1 MSDEKKKKKKGLLA
15 RAIDLVSNRDE
26 KEAVEQAQKE
36 LEAANKAVE
45 AAEEKAD
52 DRLSKANERIAKLEE
67 EIRERRVQ
75 EFREKVAQRRAAA
88 AAEKLAMMKEHTVK
102 DGETLSHVALKY
114 YGYAT
119 EPYWRVI
126 FEANHDVMGDN
137 EKRMYPGLVLKIPEL
152 PAALRSDEE

>member
-1 MSDEKKKKKKGLLA
+1 MSDEKKKKGLLA
-15 RAIDLVSNRDE
+15 RAIDLVSSRDE

-36 LEAANKAVE
+36 LEAANKAVA

-52 DRLSKANERIAKLEE
+52 ERLVKANERITKLEE
-67 EIRERRVQ
+67 QIREQRVK
-75 EFREKVAQRRAAA
+75 EFRERVAQRRAQAA
-88 AAEKLAMMKEHTVK
+88 AQEIKIMKEHKVGE
-102 DGETLSHVALKY
+102 GETLSHVALKY
-114 YGYAT
+114 YGYAS

-152 PAALRSDEE
+152 PETLRGE

>member
-1 MSDEKKKKKKGLLA
+1 MSDEKKKKKGLLA

-26 KEAVEQAQKE
+26 KEAVEQAQQE
-36 LEAANKAVE
+36 LEAANKAVQ

-52 DRLSKANERIAKLEE
+52 ERLTKANDRIAKLEE
-67 EIRERRVQ
+67 EIREKRVQ
-75 EFREKVAQRRAAA
+75 EFRDKIAQMRAAKA
-88 AAEKLAMMKEHTVK
+88 AADVKIMKEHKVGE
-102 DGETLSHVALKY
+102 GETLSHVALKY

-152 PAALRSDEE
+152 PESLRSEEE